1 MSSVSLVFS
10 GPYTPP
16 AGSAVGLTFSLNQGG
31 STTTGK
37 VTLRKTWALHLAGSD
52 AKAATR
58 TGVAT
63 LRSVHGTLHLTGT
76 SAKPVPR
83 IGKATLHGAQ
93 GTLHLTGEV
102 HVPAPRIGTATLHV
116 RTVQA
121 VHVSA
126 HYDNQVW
133 RGVHTE
139 RANAYEAAA
148 PLSSV
153 KSGGY
158 KNANHLKPV
167 HGAYWVAP
175 THVRRG
181 TSSVFKG
188 APRVRAA
195 PRMVYEAATPL
206 AGEKETQWAY
216 PKALRFSNAARYE
229 YAARVARSNREAWQY
244 PGHLKPVKA
253 LRYEEATPQ
262 RRSTSVKTAPAIH
275 LKKTWKAPWEYAKKA
290 PYGKEAPYVPPP
302 DVPVYTPNTAL
313 LFQCPWLAYA
323 GNDILLNFGKYPCK
337 EVEPQQ
343 PADTVIVPVKRVYM
357 VINNVTLRRV
367 DGNVELPTFSLSMS
381 IDADSWTW
389 GFNAALPTETLGAIE
404 PGSDGTPVELEA
416 VINGTAYRVLA
427 EQISRDRTFGRSAI
441 RVSGKGKSAIL
452 GAPYAPIQNFSNSQ
466 ARTAQQLMN
475 DALTINGASIGWT
488 VNWGLTDWL
497 VPTGAWAHQGTYI
510 TALNTIA
517 GAAGGYIQPH
527 PTQKQLNVLARYPT
541 APWNWGSLTPDFEL
555 PSDVTTREG
564 IEWVERP
571 RYNRIFVTGEGQGVL
586 GQVTR
591 AGTAGD
597 ILAPL
602 VTDALIT
609 HSDAARQRG
618 LSVLADSGRQAH
630 LSLRLPVL
638 AETGVIQPGKFVRY
652 VDGGTTRI
660 GIVRSTA
667 VEVGMPEVWQTIGVE
682 THVA

>member
-1 MSSVSLVFS
+1 MSTDLNFKK
-10 GPYTPP
+10 PYTPP
-16 AGSAVGLTFSLNQGG
+16 AGGSVGLNFATSQDITRITGTVSLHQNKPTLHIQG
-31 STTTGK
+31 T
-37 VTLRKTWALHLAGSD
+37 AGH
-52 AKAATR
+52 ATPR
-58 TGVAT
+58 TGT
-63 LRSVHGTLHLTGT
+63 LTMQVR
-76 SAKPVPR
+76 KPSLQL
-83 IGKATLHGAQ
+83 IA
-93 GTLHLTGEV
+93 
-102 HVPAPRIGTATLHV
+102 
-116 RTVQA
+116 
-121 VHVSA
+121 S
-126 HYDNQVW
+126 YDNRVW
-133 RGVHTE
+133 RGAHAEKGQVYESATPASPAKSSAFHQSTTLNPAKGAAWLPCQPLSGDKSGAYKQASRL
-139 RANAYEAAA
+139 RAVPSAVYESSA
-148 PLSSV
+148 PLPVSRHHGWGDTRKV
-153 KSGGY
+153 KVVG
-158 KNANHLKPV
+158 
-167 HGAYWVAP
+167 
-175 THVRRG
+175 
-181 TSSVFKG
+181 
-188 APRVRAA
+188 
-195 PRMVYEAATPL
+195 RMVYKAAALPL
-206 AGEKETQWAY
+206 TSERAG
-216 PKALRFSNAARYE
+216 R
-229 YAARVARSNREAWQY
+229 WQY
-244 PGHLKPVKA
+244 PPHVKVAKTQRYAEAKPQGGGFRFPAKA
-253 LRYEEATPQ
+253 GSVRNKTTKLLWEEAVRP
-262 RRSTSVKTAPAIH
+262 R
-275 LKKTWKAPWEYAKKA
+275 
-290 PYGKEAPYVPPP
+290 YGHEAPIITPPGPPSYVG
-302 DVPVYTPNTAL
+302 TTAL
-313 LFQCPWLAYA
+313 NFICPWLDYA
-323 GNDILLNFGKYPCK
+323 GNDILLNLGRYPCK
-337 EVEPQQ
+337 EVEPQL
-343 PADTVIVPVKRVYM
+343 PADTVIVPVKKVYI
-357 VINNVTLRRV
+357 VINNVLLRRV
-367 DGNVELPTFSLSMS
+367 DGNVELPTFSLSLS

-389 GFNAALPTETLGAIE
+389 GFNAALPAAAQDVIE

-427 EQISRDRTFGRSAI
+427 ENISRDRSFGQAVI
-441 RVSGKGKSAIL
+441 RVSGKGKSAML
-452 GAPYAPIQNFSNSQ
+452 GAPYAPILNFGNAQ

-475 DALTINGASIGWT
+475 DALTINGASIGRT

-517 GAAGGYIQPH
+517 EAAGGYIQPH

-618 LSVLADSGRQAH
+618 LSVLADTGRQAH

-667 VEVGMPEVWQTIGVE
+667 IEVGMPEVWQTIGVE